1 MAGIILMPVAKL
13 ILGKASDL
21 AKEQI
26 GLLWNFRRELSKFDA
41 TVSTIQA
48 VLSDAEEKQAH
59 SHQVKDWLEKL
70 SEVMYDAEDL
80 LDDLA
85 TEARRKAVVAATT
98 DDAGGRRRM
107 SATTCWSVVCFLLSS
122 LPKQLV
128 YDLKMAHAIKA
139 IRERLDDMAKDRDVL
154 HLEVDTSEEE
164 TLPSRETDSCP
175 PKIVIGRED
184 DKKNIIELLLNCNP
198 EANISVVPIV
208 GMGGLG
214 KTTLAQLV
222 FDDDRG
228 KGHFDIKAWVYV
240 SQSFDVQVILL
251 KMLESITGQ
260 KMRDLTSDALQA
272 QLRGKIEGRRFL
284 LVLDDAW
291 EESRHSWEKLGN
303 YLAFGA
309 LGSKVLLTTRSTK
322 VAEFAGGALN
332 SRTGTSIMEPYLLK
346 GLLEE
351 ESWNLLVEKAF
362 PRTVPQERQLQEI
375 GKEILR
381 KCGGV
386 PLAVSTIAGV
396 LVDCNDPKIEWPSF
410 LQKSLSSITKEGEE
424 DPTMSALK
432 LGFNHLP
439 SYMKHCFA
447 YCKLYGKGDE
457 IPIKLLVQLWVA
469 QGYIDSE
476 DKGFDCFKTLWWRSF
491 FQEVQMDGLG
501 NMCVCTMHDLMHDLA
516 CWIAGEKIMP
526 TSSLTILKNIPS
538 KTRHLFVTV
547 GDDDDD
553 KREEDHGG
561 DGLGNASKVR
571 TLAYWGYLTSKEVQ
585 QVINNFIRLRT
596 LQFYCDDSYSNDE
609 DRSILDAF
617 TSINFYKL
625 KHLRLLYFSCEG
637 RKELPNSISNLVNLQ
652 VLGLIDISSLQE
664 LPKGIEKLVNLKHL
678 ELIADE
684 AGHITHMPKGI
695 GKLKFLQTLPI
706 FVVSKKN
713 GCISNNNTVG
723 AELDELKGLNAL
735 CGELAIKGLG
745 NSESPRTGVY
755 VLNEKLHLQSLVL
768 DWSRDDDIGDDVHD
782 VTSLSIHDEGIL
794 EMLKPHFNLKKLAI
808 QRGYGGVKIPNWLS
822 GLTNLVEF
830 SLQDCEQCEY
840 LPPQIQQMPSLKRL
854 TIRNCPLLK
863 GIDDVDH
870 HRDSST
876 IEEEDCEWPQFCCLA
891 NLCIEGCLRL
901 TRLPTFPTVEEKMKF
916 SAASLA
922 PLARTMKMKMRREGG
937 VGYTDDFDANSH
949 PLRTSSSSS
958 SSSAL
963 VHPLSKLT
971 KLSLKT
977 IDDDFES
984 LSYHDSSGC
993 LISLQELRIGDC
1005 RRGVKIPSSLC
1016 SSASLTLIHLRK
1028 CEMVEYLP
1036 SLHGLPSLKELTI
1049 WDCPNLK
1056 GCWWKKRKGNNDNY
1070 GNGGDDD
1077 YYNFD
1082 PSMEEEREDEE
1093 WPRFP
1098 CLLALEIGGCPN
1110 LTRIPLFPT
1119 VERLILRR
1127 TSSKALV
1134 RTLKMQV
1141 VGAAHLDSQLHSTT
1155 TATTSPSSQR
1165 TALDR
1170 PLSNLKKL
1178 YLWGMQELK
1187 SLPEG
1192 LCNLTSLRVLEIGFC
1207 LRLATLPPAMR
1218 HLTSLHRLEISLCP
1232 ELTIRC
1238 GKGEGQDWPN
1248 ISHIPNIKLDGNI
1261 LQGSGWVP

>member
-26 GLLWNFRRELSKFDA
+26 GLLWNFRRELSKFEA

-48 VLSDAEEKQAH
+48 VLRDAEEKQAH

-139 IRERLDDMAKDRDVL
+139 IRERLDDIVKDKDAL
-154 HLEVDTSEEE
+154 HLEVDTTEEE

-175 PKIVIGRED
+175 PKIVVGRED
-184 DKKNIIELLLNCNP
+184 DKKNIIELLLNHHS

-222 FDDDRG
+222 FDDDRV

-240 SQSFDVQVILL
+240 SQSFDVKVILG
-251 KMLESITGQ
+251 KMLRSINCGSQ
-260 KMRDLTSDALQA
+260 AGVDLDVLQTRVREA
-272 QLRGKIEGRRFL
+272 IKGKRFL
-284 LVLDDAW
+284 FVLDDVW
-291 EESRHSWEKLGN
+291 EETDRSWETLGK
-303 YLAFGA
+303 YLMFGA
-309 LGSKVLLTTRSTK
+309 AGSKVLVTTRSTK
-322 VAEFAGGALN
+322 VAEVGGGALK
-332 SRTGTSIMEPYLLK
+332 SRTSTSIVEPYNLK
-346 GLLEE
+346 GLSEE

-362 PRTVPQERQLQEI
+362 PRKVPQESQLQKI
-375 GKEILR
+375 GKNILR
-381 KCGGV
+381 KCDGV
-386 PLAVSTIAGV
+386 PLAVSTVSAV
-396 LVDCNDPKIEWPSF
+396 LVYSKDPNIEWPSF
-410 LQKSLSSITKEGEE
+410 LQKSLSSIAKEGEE

-447 YCKLYGKGDE
+447 YCKMFGKGEE
-457 IPIKLLVQLWVA
+457 IPIKTVVQLWVA
-469 QGYIDSE
+469 QGYIESE
-476 DKGFDCFKTLWWRSF
+476 DRGFDCFKTLWWRSF

-501 NMCVCTMHDLMHDLA
+501 NMSTFTMHDLMHDLA
-516 CWIAGEKIMP
+516 CWIAGEKIIA
-526 TSSLTILKNIPS
+526 TSSLTILKNVPS
-538 KTRHLFVTV
+538 KTRHLFVTA
-547 GDDDDD
+547 GRDDDQ
-553 KREEDHGG
+553 REDHGG

-571 TLAYWGYLTSKEVQ
+571 SLAHLEYLTSKEVQ

-596 LQFYCDDSYSNDE
+596 LLFFCEDQDSNDE
-609 DRSILDAF
+609 DRSIFDAF

-652 VLGLIDISSLQE
+652 VLGLIDIGSLKE

-678 ELIADE
+678 ELKADE

-713 GCISNNNTVG
+713 GCISNDNTVG

-745 NSESPRTGVY
+745 NAESPRTDVY

-840 LPPQIQQMPSLKRL
+840 LPPQIHKMPSLKRL
-854 TIRNCPLLK
+854 TIVNCPLLK
-863 GIDDVDH
+863 GIDDDGY
-870 HRDSST
+870 HRDSSP
-876 IEEEDCEWPQFCCLA
+876 IEEEDCEWPRFCCLTD
-891 NLCIEGCLRL
+891 LSIKHCPRL
-901 TRLPTFPTVEEKMKF
+901 TRLPTFPTVEGELELV
-916 SAASLA
+916 AVSLA
-922 PLARTMKMKMRREGG
+922 LLARTMKTKMRGGGG
-937 VGYTDDFDANSH
+937 VGYTDEFDTNIHS
-949 PLRTSSSSS
+949 LRTSSF
-958 SSSAL
+958 SAL
-963 VHPLSKLT
+963 VHSLSKLT
-971 KLSLKT
+971 KLRLKR

-984 LSYHDSSGC
+984 LSYHDSSSC
-993 LISLQELRIGDC
+993 LVSLQELRVEGC
-1005 RRGVKIPSSLC
+1005 RTRVKLPSSLC
-1016 SSASLTLIHLRK
+1016 SSVSLKVIQLQG
-1028 CEMVEYLP
+1028 CQMVEYLP
-1036 SLHGLPSLKELTI
+1036 PLHGLPSLKELTI
-1049 WDCPNLK
+1049 INCPNLK

-1082 PSMEEEREDEE
+1082 PSMEGGEEEREDEE

-1098 CLLALEIGGCPN
+1098 CLLELKILDCPN

-1119 VERLILRR
+1119 VERLKLID

-1134 RTLKMQV
+1134 RTMKM
-1141 VGAAHLDSQLHSTT
+1141 
-1155 TATTSPSSQR
+1155 QR

-1170 PLSNLKKL
+1170 PLSNLEIL
-1178 YLWGMQELK
+1178 VLSGIDELEF
-1187 SLPEG
+1187 LPEEV
-1192 LCNLTSLRVLEIGFC
+1192 LCNLTSLRDLKIYFC

-1218 HLTSLHRLEISLCP
+1218 HLTSLHRLEIRGCP

-1238 GKGEGQDWPN
+1238 RKGEGEDWPN
-1248 ISHIPNIKLDGNI
+1248 ISHITWITLD
-1261 LQGSGWVP
+1261 